1 MLAAACR
8 GGQEPINKKK
18 VTQRLIYNT
27 PMKEPYT
34 KYMKETYTKDLG
46 KRLVTETDML
56 WLPLVGSLKL

>member
-1 MLAAACR
+1 LLCAEADR
-8 GGQEPINKKK
+8 NPLKKK
-18 VTQRLIYNT
+18 LKQRLIYNT
-27 PMKEPYT
+27 PMKETYT